1 MLKQIAILMFT
12 AIAVISAENTFAS
25 SPSSDKLER
34 ALRKEITYPEFAK
47 SEQLFGLVLV
57 EFEVLPTGKVQVN
70 KINTSHENL
79 GSYVKSELE
88 KISVED
94 LNEIGKHYVKF
105 KFRFV
110 EV

>member
-1 MLKQIAILMFT
+1 MLKQIALLIFT
-12 AIAVISAENTFAS
+12 AIALISAETTFAT
-25 SPSSDKLER
+25 SPTSDKLER
-34 ALRKEITYPEFAK
+34 ALRKEIRYPEFAK

-57 EFEVLPTGKVQVN
+57 EFEVLPSGKVQVN

-79 GSYVKSELE
+79 GAYVKSELE
-88 KISVED
+88 KIQVED

-110 EV
+110 QV

>member
-1 MLKQIAILMFT
+1 LIFT
-12 AIAVISAENTFAS
+12 AIAVLSAETTFAS

-34 ALRKEITYPEFAK
+34 VLRKEITYPEFAK

-79 GSYVKSELE
+79 GTYVKSELE
-88 KISVED
+88 KITVAN
-94 LNEIGKHYVKF
+94 LNEVGKHYVKF

-110 EV
+110 EI